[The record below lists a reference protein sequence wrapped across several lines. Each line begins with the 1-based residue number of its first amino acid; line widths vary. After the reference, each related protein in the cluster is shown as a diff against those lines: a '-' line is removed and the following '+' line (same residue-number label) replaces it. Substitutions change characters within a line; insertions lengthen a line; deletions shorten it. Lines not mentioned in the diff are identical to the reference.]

1 MKTMSKLAIALVGAA
16 GVALAAESAQA
27 QLVLN
32 GAGSSAGRLFAGE
45 SPAAICAASPT
56 PLLFVSSEGTPNK
69 YEWQCTVNGVANS
82 RIRYSATNSSD
93 GYLLQPNGAVGNAT
107 YLNVATCPA
116 GSPVTILG
124 KTVTKSV
131 CPAATPTQSLPVHWG
146 GADVKASSI
155 HQSAFGTT
163 LAPPASGHL
172 TATPTVIVPF
182 SIVVGGN
189 VRGWTNPV
197 PPALPVLTPLV
208 SLTEDE
214 IRQIFAGNV
223 LNWTDLGYTVSAG
236 SAAIVTCQ
244 RTVGSGTLAT
254 LDETIMRTKFWSGGI
269 NPVASA
275 TNIANAGSSNM
286 VTCLNTNQNSIGYLD
301 SDSVNATNFPNG
313 AYQVAIGGRPINAKF
328 DTDGTTVL
336 VGKARLTAL
345 RCGRYPYWADWNFV
359 TRNAGVEVAPI
370 SAVSG
375 TNAAITAL
383 GTAMSNNNPLPDFWL
398 SENDTFVFKNDDRG
412 PHNWF
417 TPSGNGENV
426 TDVCVGAGVSQQ

>member
-1 MKTMSKLAIALVGAA
+1 MRTMSKLALALVGVA
-16 GVALAAESAQA
+16 GVALAAETAQA

-32 GAGSSAGRLFAGE
+32 GAGSSAGRLFAGD
-45 SPAAICAASPT
+45 SPAAICANIPK

-82 RIRYSATNSSD
+82 RIRYSASASAD
-93 GYLLQPNGAVGNAT
+93 GYLFQPNGAVGTAT
-107 YLNVATCPA
+107 YLNVATCPV
-116 GSPVTILG
+116 GSDVTIEG
-124 KTVTKSV
+124 KTVSRSV
-131 CPAATPTQSLPVHWG
+131 CPSNTPTQTLTVHWG

-163 LAPPASGHL
+163 LVPPASGHL

-189 VRGWTNPV
+189 VRGVTPGTTT
-197 PPALPVLTPLV
+197 LTPL
-208 SLTEDE
+208 LTLTQDE

-223 LNWTDLGYTVSAG
+223 ANWTDLGYAVTAG

-254 LDETIMRTKFWSGGI
+254 LDETMMLTKFWSGGI

-275 TNIANAGSSNM
+275 TNVANASSSNM
-286 VTCLNTNQNSIGYLD
+286 VTCINTNQNSIGYID
-301 SDSVNATNFPNG
+301 SDSVTATNFPNG
-313 AYQVAIGGRPINAKF
+313 AYQVAIGGQPINNGAL
-328 DTDGTTVL
+328 GT
-336 VGKARLTAL
+336 GKARLTSL
-345 RCGRYPYWADWNFV
+345 RCGRYPYWADWNFI

-370 SAVSG
+370 SAVAG

-383 GTAMSNNNPLPDFWL
+383 QVAMTNNNPLPDFWL

-426 TDVCVGAGVSQQ
+426 TDVCKGAASVK

>member
-1 MKTMSKLAIALVGAA
+1 MRTMSILAIALVGMA
-16 GVALAAESAQA
+16 GLALAAETAQA

-32 GAGSSAGRLFAGE
+32 GAGSSAGRLFAGD

-82 RIRYSATNSSD
+82 RIRYSASASAD
-93 GYLLQPNGAVGNAT
+93 GYLFQPNGAVGTAT

-116 GSPVTILG
+116 GSNVTILG
-124 KTVTKSV
+124 KTVTRSV
-131 CPAATPTQSLPVHWG
+131 CPAATPTQTLTVHWG

-163 LAPPASGHL
+163 LTPPPSSHL

-189 VRGWTNPV
+189 VRNG
-197 PPALPVLTPLV
+197 LGTPLT

-214 IRQIFAGNV
+214 ARQIFAGNV
-223 LNWTDLGYTVSAG
+223 ANWTDLGYSVSAG

-269 NPVASA
+269 NPTASA
-275 TNIANAGSSNM
+275 TNVANASSSNM
-286 VTCLNTNQNSIGYLD
+286 VTCINTNQNSIGYLD

-313 AYQVAIGGRPINAKF
+313 AYQVQIGGQPINSGAL
-328 DTDGTTVL
+328 GTGV
-336 VGKARLTAL
+336 ARLTAL
-345 RCGRYPYWADWNFV
+345 RCGRYPYWADWNFI

-370 SAVSG
+370 SATAG

-383 GTAMSNNNPLPDFWL
+383 GTAMTNNNPLPDFWL

-417 TPSGNGENV
+417 TPSGNGANIA
-426 TDVCVGAGVSQQ
+426 TVCH

>member
-32 GAGSSAGRLFAGE
+32 GAGSSAGRLFAGD
-45 SPAAICAASPT
+45 SPASICAASPT

-82 RIRYSATNSSD
+82 RIRYSASASAD
-93 GYLLQPNGAVGNAT
+93 GYLFQPNGAVGTAT

-131 CPAATPTQSLPVHWG
+131 CPAATPTQTLTVHWG

-163 LAPPASGHL
+163 LVPPASGHL

-189 VRGWTNPV
+189 VRNG
-197 PPALPVLTPLV
+197 LGTPLV
-208 SLTEDE
+208 SMTEDE
-214 IRQIFAGNV
+214 IRQILAGNV
-223 LNWTDLGYTVSAG
+223 VNWTDLGYSVSAG

-254 LDETIMRTKFWSGGI
+254 LDETMMRTKFWSGGI

-275 TNIANAGSSNM
+275 TNVANASSSNM
-286 VTCLNTNQNSIGYLD
+286 VTCINTNQNSIGYLD
-301 SDSVNATNFPNG
+301 SDSVTATNFPNG
-313 AYQVAIGGRPINAKF
+313 AYQVQIGGQPINAGAL
-328 DTDGTTVL
+328 GTGV
-336 VGKARLTAL
+336 ARLTAL
-345 RCGRYPYWADWNFV
+345 RCGRYPYWADWNFI

-370 SAVSG
+370 SAVAG

-383 GTAMSNNNPLPDFWL
+383 GAAMLVNNPLPDFWL
-398 SENDTFVFKNDDRG
+398 SENDSFVFKNDDRG

-417 TPSGNGENV
+417 TPSGNG
-426 TDVCVGAGVSQQ
+426 TDIATVCK

>member
-45 SPAAICAASPT
+45 SPATICAASPT

-82 RIRYSATNSSD
+82 RIRYSATASAD
-93 GYLLQPNGAVGNAT
+93 GYLFQPNGAIGTAV
-107 YLNVATCPA
+107 YLNVATCPV
-116 GSPVTILG
+116 GTPVTILG
-124 KTVTKSV
+124 KTVNRSV
-131 CPAATPTQSLPVHWG
+131 CPAATPTQTLTVHWG
-146 GADVKASSI
+146 GSDTKASSQ

-163 LAPPASGHL
+163 LTPPASGHL

-189 VRGWTNPV
+189 VRNG
-197 PPALPVLTPLV
+197 LGTPLV
-208 SLTEDE
+208 SMTEDE
-214 IRQIFAGNV
+214 IRQILAGNV
-223 LNWTDLGYTVSAG
+223 ANWTDLGYSVSAG

-254 LDETIMRTKFWSGGI
+254 LDETMMRTKFWSGGI

-275 TNIANAGSSNM
+275 TNVANASSSNV
-286 VTCLNTNQNSIGYLD
+286 VTCVNTNQNSIGYID

-313 AYQVAIGGRPINAKF
+313 AYQVQIGGQPINAGAL
-328 DTDGTTVL
+328 GTGV
-336 VGKARLTAL
+336 ARLTAL

-370 SAVSG
+370 GAAAG

-383 GTAMSNNNPLPDFWL
+383 QVAMTNNNPLPDYWL

-417 TPSGNGENV
+417 TPSGNGTNIA
-426 TDVCVGAGVSQQ
+426 TVCK

>member
-1 MKTMSKLAIALVGAA
+1 MKTMSKFAIALVGVA
-16 GVALAAESAQA
+16 GLALTTETAQA

-82 RIRYSATNSSD
+82 RIRYSATASAD
-93 GYLLQPNGAVGNAT
+93 GYLFQPNGAVGTAT

-116 GSPVTILG
+116 GSNVTILG
-124 KTVTKSV
+124 KTVNKSV
-131 CPAATPTQSLPVHWG
+131 CPSGTPTQTLTVHWG
-146 GADVKASSI
+146 GSDVKASSI

-163 LAPPASGHL
+163 LTPPASGHL
-172 TATPTVIVPF
+172 TAAPTVVVPF

-189 VRGWTNPV
+189 VRNGSGGP
-197 PPALPVLTPLV
+197 LLTM
-208 SLTEDE
+208 TEDE
-214 IRQIFAGNV
+214 IRQILAGNV
-223 LNWTDLGYTVSAG
+223 ANWTDLGYSVSAG

-254 LDETIMRTKFWSGGI
+254 LDETMMRTKFWSGGI
-269 NPVASA
+269 NPTASA
-275 TNIANAGSSNM
+275 TNIANASSSNV
-286 VTCLNTNQNSIGYLD
+286 VTCINTNQNSIGYID

-313 AYQVAIGGRPINAKF
+313 AYQVQIGGQPINSGAL
-328 DTDGTTVL
+328 GTGV
-336 VGKARLTAL
+336 ARLTAL

-359 TRNAGVEVAPI
+359 TRNAGVEVSPI
-370 SAVSG
+370 GAVAG

-383 GTAMSNNNPLPDFWL
+383 GTAMLNNNPLPDFWL

-417 TPSGNGENV
+417 TPSSNGADV
-426 TDVCVGAGVSQQ
+426 TTVCH

>member
-16 GVALAAESAQA
+16 GVALSAESAQA

-32 GAGSSAGRLFAGE
+32 GAGSSAGRLFAGD

-82 RIRYSATNSSD
+82 RIRYSASASAD
-93 GYLLQPNGAVGNAT
+93 GYLFQPNGAVGTAS

-124 KTVTKSV
+124 KTVTRSV
-131 CPAATPTQSLPVHWG
+131 CPAATPLQTLTVHWG
-146 GADVKASSI
+146 GSDTKASSQ

-163 LAPPASGHL
+163 LTPPASGHL

-189 VRGWTNPV
+189 VRNG
-197 PPALPVLTPLV
+197 LGTPLV
-208 SLTEDE
+208 SMTEDE
-214 IRQIFAGNV
+214 IRQILAGNV
-223 LNWTDLGYTVSAG
+223 ANWTDLGYSVSAG

-254 LDETIMRTKFWSGGI
+254 LDETMMRTKFWSGGI

-275 TNIANAGSSNM
+275 TNVANASSSNM
-286 VTCLNTNQNSIGYLD
+286 VTCINTNQNSIGYID

-313 AYQVAIGGRPINAKF
+313 AYQVQIGGQPINAGAL
-328 DTDGTTVL
+328 GTGV
-336 VGKARLTAL
+336 ARLTAL
-345 RCGRYPYWADWNFV
+345 RCGRYPYWADWNFI

-370 SAVSG
+370 SAAAG

-383 GTAMSNNNPLPDFWL
+383 GTAMTNNNPLPDFWL

-417 TPSGNGENV
+417 TPSGNG
-426 TDVCVGAGVSQQ
+426 TDISTVCK

>member
-1 MKTMSKLAIALVGAA
+1 MGIKETDEMIHHFKETTMKSMSKLALALVGVA
-16 GVALAAESAQA
+16 GLALAAETAQA

-32 GAGSSAGRLFAGE
+32 GAGSSAGRLFAGD
-45 SPAAICAASPT
+45 SPADICANLPK

-93 GYLLQPNGAVGNAT
+93 GYLKQPNGAVGTAT
-107 YLNVATCPA
+107 YLDVATCPV
-116 GSPVTILG
+116 GSDVTILS
-124 KTVTKSV
+124 KTVSRSV
-131 CPAATPTQSLPVHWG
+131 CPSNTPTQILTVHWG

-163 LAPPASGHL
+163 ITPPASGHL

-189 VRGWTNPV
+189 VRNGLGAP
-197 PPALPVLTPLV
+197 LT
-208 SLTEDE
+208 SLTQDE

-223 LNWTDLGYTVSAG
+223 LNWTDLGYSVSAG

-254 LDETIMRTKFWSGGI
+254 LDETMMLTKFWSGGI
-269 NPVASA
+269 NPLASA
-275 TNIANAGSSNM
+275 TNVANASSSNM
-286 VTCLNTNQNSIGYLD
+286 VTCINTNQNSIGYLD

-313 AYQVAIGGRPINAKF
+313 AYQVQIGGQPINNGAL
-328 DTDGTTVL
+328 GTGV
-336 VGKARLTAL
+336 ARLTAL
-345 RCGRYPYWADWNFV
+345 RCGRYPYWADWNFI

-370 SAVSG
+370 SAVAG

-383 GTAMSNNNPLPDFWL
+383 GNSMLAHNPLPDFWL

-417 TPSGNGENV
+417 TPSGNG
-426 TDVCVGAGVSQQ
+426 TAIATVCQ

>member
-1 MKTMSKLAIALVGAA
+1 MKTMSKLAIALVGVA
-16 GVALAAESAQA
+16 GLALTTETAQA

-82 RIRYSATNSSD
+82 RIRYSATASAD
-93 GYLLQPNGAVGNAT
+93 GYLFQPNGAVGTAT

-116 GSPVTILG
+116 GSNVTILG
-124 KTVTKSV
+124 KTVNKSV
-131 CPAATPTQSLPVHWG
+131 CPSGTPTQTLTVHWG
-146 GADVKASSI
+146 GSDVKASSI

-163 LAPPASGHL
+163 LTPPASGHL
-172 TATPTVIVPF
+172 TAAPTVVVPF

-189 VRGWTNPV
+189 VRNGSGGP
-197 PPALPVLTPLV
+197 LLTM
-208 SLTEDE
+208 TEDE
-214 IRQIFAGNV
+214 IRQILAGNV
-223 LNWTDLGYTVSAG
+223 ANWTDLGYSVSAG

-254 LDETIMRTKFWSGGI
+254 LDETMMRTKFWSGGI
-269 NPVASA
+269 NPTASA
-275 TNIANAGSSNM
+275 TNIANASSSNV
-286 VTCLNTNQNSIGYLD
+286 VTCINTNQNSIGYID

-313 AYQVAIGGRPINAKF
+313 AYQVQIGGQPINSGAL
-328 DTDGTTVL
+328 GTGV
-336 VGKARLTAL
+336 ARLTAL

-359 TRNAGVEVAPI
+359 TRNAGVEVSPI
-370 SAVSG
+370 GAVAG

-383 GTAMSNNNPLPDFWL
+383 GTAMLNNNPLPDFWL

-417 TPSGNGENV
+417 TPSGNGADV
-426 TDVCVGAGVSQQ
+426 TTVCH